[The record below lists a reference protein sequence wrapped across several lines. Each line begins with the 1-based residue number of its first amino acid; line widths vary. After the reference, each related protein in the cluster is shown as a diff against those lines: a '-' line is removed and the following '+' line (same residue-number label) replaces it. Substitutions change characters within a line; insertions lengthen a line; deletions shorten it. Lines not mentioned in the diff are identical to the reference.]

1 MGSMGKPLALCK
13 NFYSFPIESN
23 PRTAAIRICEIVK
36 ITKMIH
42 VFPHMDVMCV
52 IFTVCFIEKSL
63 SCLYFIGKH
72 KKEIYFQNNTLF

>member
-1 MGSMGKPLALCK
+1 MGSIGKTLASIK

-23 PRTAAIRICEIVK
+23 LRTAAILICETEK

-42 VFPHMDVMCV
+42 AFPHMDVMCV

-63 SCLYFIGKH
+63 YFIGKH
-72 KKEIYFQNNTLF
+72 KKEIEDI

>member
-23 PRTAAIRICEIVK
+23 PRIAAIQICETVK

-42 VFPHMDVMCV
+42 AFPHMDAMCV

-63 SCLYFIGKH
+63 YFIGRD
-72 KKEIYFQNNTLF
+72 KKETYFQNNTQF